1 MKGIGIKILKELERS
16 GELTL
21 EEVSALLPKKHGD
34 HRDYY
39 VFASLV
45 SSGMVDDDLLI
56 KINSDPVKYKEQ
68 VLARKY
74 FACSTAEHTAEFG
87 VLSWHM
93 PSGLLKEQVF
103 ALSGKGSLYLSE
115 LHGKWVERI
124 FALCS
129 GISIGIFVAFMS
141 AYLDGFFEACS

>member
-45 SSGMVDDDLLI
+45 SSEMIDDDLLI
-56 KINSDPVKYKEQ
+56 KRNSDPVKYKEQ

-74 FACSTAEHTAEFG
+74 FACSTAEDIAEFG
-87 VLSWHM
+87 ALSWDM
-93 PSGLLKEQVF
+93 PSGLLKEQAF

-115 LHGKWVERI
+115 LRGKRVERI

-129 GISIGIFVAFMS
+129 GIFIGIFVAFMS